1 MDIPSACERAMQLL
15 QEDASRIGPK
25 LNPSKIGEWSRSLS
39 RIKLGTGDSK
49 VWEEATRLLA
59 RLSLASEFPS
69 DAETSALADEIESF
83 LKGSFGRRESVAVQ
97 PRSELADVCAKAEL
111 LLSTARE
118 LIPQFEGGSNAN
130 GKSDYKKLSADVGRL
145 VDEISASIDE
155 ATAEAKDEMR
165 RLDGRGED

>member
-25 LNPSKIGEWSRSLS
+25 LNPSKVGEWSRSLS

-69 DAETSALADEIESF
+69 DVETSALADEIESF

-97 PRSELADVCAKAEL
+97 PRSELADVCAKA
-111 LLSTARE
+111 ARE